1 MTSIRPF
8 CAVLLALSLAG
19 PAMAASEPPSP
30 RATDAAALDA
40 PIDLKRFMGTWYVVA
55 RIPNAL
61 ERGHM
66 ASRDLYTL
74 RPDGKIDVHY
84 VWRTGPQE
92 PEKVLDI
99 VATVLPSTGN
109 REWRMR
115 FFKVVP
121 TQQRILE
128 IAPDGS
134 WALLDSPGRDLAWI
148 FSRKPAMDDA
158 LYVDLRARL
167 KAHGVDT
174 DKVWRVPQT
183 AAEVGRRGYDVPKSE

>member
-1 MTSIRPF
+1 MPRRRLPLLPMLL
-8 CAVLLALSLAG
+8 VLLSVLLSACG
-19 PAMAASEPPSP
+19 STPERPAQPMPYV
-30 RATDAAALDA
+30 
-40 PIDLKRFMGTWYVVA
+40 DLPRFMGTWYVVA

-66 ASRDLYTL
+66 ASRDVYTL
-74 RPDGKIDVHY
+74 RDDGRIDVHY
-84 VWRTGPQE
+84 VWRTGPDQ
-92 PEKVLDI
+92 PEKAIDI

-115 FFKVVP
+115 FFKIVP
-121 TQQRILE
+121 TRQRILE

-158 LYVDLRARL
+158 QYIELRQRL
-167 KAHGVDT
+167 KAHGVDI
-174 DKVWRVPQT
+174 DKVWRVPHT
-183 AAEVGRRGYDVPKSE
+183 AAEVGKRGYDVPKSE

>member
-1 MTSIRPF
+1 MSRRFLPLLWLGLLGAAT
-8 CAVLLALSLAG
+8 LLAACG
-19 PAMAASEPPSP
+19 GTPERAAQPMPYV
-30 RATDAAALDA
+30 
-40 PIDLKRFMGTWYVVA
+40 DLPRFMGNWYVVA
-55 RIPNAL
+55 RIPNAI

-74 RPDGKIDVHY
+74 RDDGKIDVHY
-84 VWRTGPQE
+84 VWRTGADQ
-92 PEKVLDI
+92 PEKALDI
-99 VATVLPSTGN
+99 IATVLPSTGN

-121 TQQRILE
+121 TRQRILE

-148 FSRKPAMDDA
+148 FSRKPMLDDA
-158 LYVDLRARL
+158 LYVDLRRRL

-183 AAEVGRRGYDVPKSE
+183 AADVGKRGYDVPKSE

>member
-1 MTSIRPF
+1 MPRRRLPPLP
-8 CAVLLALSLAG
+8 ALLVLLSLLLSACG
-19 PAMAASEPPSP
+19 STPERPSQP
-30 RATDAAALDA
+30 M
-40 PIDLKRFMGTWYVVA
+40 PYVDLPRFMGTWYVVA